1 MNGSATTPSGSMA
14 LMLADG
20 ANYAAAAAIW
30 AVTASDFV
38 ANSSMKIAAKIAL
51 GTNALSKK
59 TAVWNAAPIAAG
71 MVAAARDRITVATTI
86 VFLAA

>member
-1 MNGSATTPSGSMA
+1 
-14 LMLADG
+14 MLADG

-38 ANSSMKIAAKIAL
+38 ANSSMKLATIAVQTSAL
-51 GTNALSKK
+51 GTNAPSKK

-86 VFLAA
+86 VVFAALLLESF

>member
-1 MNGSATTPSGSMA
+1 MIVLG
-14 LMLADG
+14 LAHG
-20 ANYAAAAAIW
+20 VNYAAAAAIW

-59 TAVWNAAPIAAG
+59 TTLG
-71 MVAAARDRITVATTI
+71 AAAM
-86 VFLAA
+86 L